1 MERLNKVL
9 YKTLLD
15 SPIGKLTLIADEESL
30 IRISFFDIRDET
42 KHIQNKSSRFVQEK
56 KEIGEYFFEGRKKF
70 NIKYELFSSP
80 FALKVYKAMQDINY
94 GKTSDYST
102 IAKLIKN
109 PRAYRAVGSACG
121 KNPLP
126 LIIPCHRVLSKNGI
140 GGFTGGLE
148 RKTFL
153 LKLETI

>member
-9 YKTLLD
+9 YRTLLD

-94 GKTSDYST
+94 GKTSDYSA
-102 IAKLIKN
+102 IA
-109 PRAYRAVGSACG
+109 RAYRAVGSACG

-126 LIIPCHRVLSKNGI
+126 LIIPCHRVLSRNGM